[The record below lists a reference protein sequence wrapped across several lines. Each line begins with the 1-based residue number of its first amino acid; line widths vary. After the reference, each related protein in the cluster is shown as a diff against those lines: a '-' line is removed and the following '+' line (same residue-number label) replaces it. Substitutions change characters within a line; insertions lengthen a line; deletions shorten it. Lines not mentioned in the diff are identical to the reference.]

1 MLKQFLRVPVIQKCL
16 TQTDPVG
23 FRKQIEKALYL
34 IEKTLSLQI
43 NREL

>member
-1 MLKQFLRVPVIQKCL
+1 MQP
-16 TQTDPVG
+16 DPVG
-23 FRKQIEKALYL
+23 FRKQTAKALYL